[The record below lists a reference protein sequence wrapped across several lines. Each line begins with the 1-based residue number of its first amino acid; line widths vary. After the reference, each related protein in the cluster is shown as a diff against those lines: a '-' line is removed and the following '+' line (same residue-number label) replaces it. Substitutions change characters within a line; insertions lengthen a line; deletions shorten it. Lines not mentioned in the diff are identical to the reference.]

1 MAPGPI
7 AAAQEAARAL
17 LTQALLDLN
26 PQDCP
31 ASPVQI
37 LFSPDGTG
45 GDLASPYAQR
55 LGTDPALL
63 AQRVAS
69 HPFFTRCYPNW
80 GWIAF
85 DLSEEWWQQARSWQP
100 DVSPLPLPPLPP
112 IPDFPAR
119 ICPESWRINTL
130 LGRPQL
136 ENAARLDRGN
146 PAVLLQLAR
155 RRALRVPS
163 DRSDRARPGGP
174 GGPKTQAAD
183 SDPDEAGPA
192 LPPRPRRG
200 GPGGQSPG
208 PRADGVGLF
217 GKIIAPTPSIYKKFT
232 AFLVFSVQ

>member
-26 PQDCP
+26 SENCP
-31 ASPVQI
+31 ASPVQV

-63 AQRVAS
+63 AQRVGP
-69 HPFFTRCYPNW
+69 HPYFTRCYPNW

-85 DLSEEWWQQARSWQP
+85 DLSEEWWQQARNWQP

-112 IPDFPAR
+112 MPDFPAR
-119 ICPESWRINTL
+119 ISPESWRINAL

-155 RRALRVPS
+155 RRALRAPS
-163 DRSDRARPGGP
+163 GRSDRALAGL
-174 GGPKTQAAD
+174 AL
-183 SDPDEAGPA
+183 EALEA
-192 LPPRPRRG
+192 QKPRPLILTLMKLAQRYLHAPGEDALVAKALDRG
-200 GPGGQSPG
+200 LTVLGCS
-208 PRADGVGLF
+208 
-217 GKIIAPTPSIYKKFT
+217 GK
-232 AFLVFSVQ
+232 